1 MWRTAL
7 GLLLRPSPLT
17 PSASSARVPRIVVP
31 RSADVSEWTSSGYTS
46 PVTSDLKAL
55 IEGFWFQ
62 PAPQGVQEREAP
74 SLDELSPAIR
84 TELISLYEEC
94 FGPDE
99 PKQDELSRFLKAI
112 AELEF
117 RTDSVLFAGPD
128 ERDRQFKRAAK
139 RLGWAPARFS
149 AFSRWWN
156 ASPHHRQIH
165 QGSTAT

>member
-1 MWRTAL
+1 MRCGTSMSVAAD
-7 GLLLRPSPLT
+7 P
-17 PSASSARVPRIVVP
+17 AHSSLEL
-31 RSADVSEWTSSGYTS
+31 RSAGISESTSGGYTGL
-46 PVTSDLKAL
+46 VTSDLKAL

-62 PAPQGVQEREAP
+62 PEPQGVREREAP
-74 SLDELSPAIR
+74 SLDELSPVIR

-94 FGPDE
+94 FGPAPSE
-99 PKQDELSRFLKAI
+99 PTQDELSRFLKAI

-165 QGSTAT
+165 QGSTAA